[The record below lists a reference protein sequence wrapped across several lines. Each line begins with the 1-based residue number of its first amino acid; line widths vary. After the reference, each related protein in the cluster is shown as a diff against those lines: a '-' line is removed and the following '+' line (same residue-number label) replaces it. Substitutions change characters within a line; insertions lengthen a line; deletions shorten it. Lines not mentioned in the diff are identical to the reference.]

1 MAVRLCGALLV
12 TSLLMMGCI
21 TRYEAATVS
30 TLTPKS
36 RVTLLDNTK
45 VKVEQPDVRSNTLI
59 GRVCQPVDRNG
70 RSNCSTRS
78 IPLDSIAKFER
89 DDGSKK
95 TLGTVA
101 AVIIGLGLGGWLSTQ
116 MDK

>member
-1 MAVRLCGALLV
+1 MLV
-12 TSLLMMGCI
+12 LTGCATS
-21 TRYEAATVS
+21 YEAATPS

-45 VKVEQPDVRSNTLI
+45 VKMEQPDVRSDTLI

-70 RSNCSTRS
+70 RSTCSSRS

-101 AVIIGLGLGGWLSTQ
+101 GVVIGLGLGGWLSTQ